1 MGESPPSDIVY
12 NVTNN
17 IPSVINNLQT
27 VPGDQNI
34 TLSWSPPRTME
45 IQSFNI
51 IFINLCPIILIVGQR
66 LNSILQHPLR
76 ILI

>member
-27 VPGDQNI
+27 VPGDENI
-34 TLSWSPPRTME
+34 TLSW
-45 IQSFNI
+45 
-51 IFINLCPIILIVGQR
+51 
-66 LNSILQHPLR
+66 
-76 ILI
+76 